1 MSELNKK
8 LNALSQQQEQGAV
21 KAAVLKPA
29 PIKPIV
35 KSYSAYWAMLAVA
48 GLAFAGS
55 IGWWLG
61 AGNHQPDETVSPV
74 LQESELQE
82 SEQTTVF
89 AVEPTGKIV
98 PVISEDVATIDVTA
112 ANHMTTAP
120 EPADKLVTTT
130 QVEVLKP
137 AVKPVV
143 KTPVVVHSEP
153 VNPPVKVVKSNV
165 IEKKAIKAPT
175 AVTAISSPTVK
186 VKEPVLPDHQSEVV
200 LANEEADSA
209 IQPDGL
215 MIESIEL
222 DAEQLANV
230 EYSKA
235 EKALKDGDI
244 IKAIRYLEA
253 AVKYQPTWVT
263 ARQKLSALYYGRGE
277 NRRALATLQQGLVH
291 DAQQPDL
298 RLTMAKLLVNES
310 QSQAA
315 LNVLAEMPAEVH
327 GDYLAMRGALAQRL
341 KNNVLAMSS
350 YQALVKKEPYDGRWW
365 MGLGIAFERSDANEK
380 AQSAYLQALQMGR
393 ISQQS
398 QQFIQQRL
406 TILENREG

>member
-35 KSYSAYWAMLAVA
+35 KSYSAYWVMLAVA
-48 GLAFAGS
+48 GLALAGS

-61 AGNHQPDETVSPV
+61 AGKHQPDETVSPV

-82 SEQTTVF
+82 SEQATVF
-89 AVEPTGKIV
+89 AVEPTGKIA
-98 PVISEDVATIDVTA
+98 PVISEDVAKIEVPSA
-112 ANHMTTAP
+112 SRAP
-120 EPADKLVTTT
+120 SAQDPADRLVLAT
-130 QVEVLKP
+130 QVED
-137 AVKPVV
+137 VKPVPV
-143 KTPVVVHSEP
+143 KPVIKTPVANNAEP
-153 VNPPVKVVKSNV
+153 VKPTAKVAKVSVVEQKPM
-165 IEKKAIKAPT
+165 KAPT
-175 AVTAISSPTVK
+175 VVAAVASPVET
-186 VKEPVLPDHQSEVV
+186 VKEPVIPEHSLAALVSE
-200 LANEEADSA
+200 EA
-209 IQPDGL
+209 IQPEGL

-277 NRRALATLQQGLVH
+277 NRRALATLQQGLAH
-291 DAQQPDL
+291 DTQQPDL

-310 QSQAA
+310 QPQAA
-315 LNVLAEMPAEVH
+315 LNVLAEMPTEVH

-350 YQALVKKEPYDGRWW
+350 YQELVKNEPYDGRWW
-365 MGLGIAFERSDANEK
+365 MGLGIALERSDANDK
-380 AQSAYLQALQMGR
+380 AQRAYLQALQMGR

-406 TILENREG
+406 AILESREG